1 MSYVF
6 GSRPRTTN
14 APSAPDR
21 AGSTRSAISM
31 RAPATALPV
40 VASVIRP
47 RNSPGTWAITPRTP
61 TRDASVNAAT
71 PSDRVARRRTQ
82 LTPACKNMKPVL
94 ARSRA
99 GTGRRGKRRESAASR
114 STPRPSLEGVLC
126 GSERGRSPGSRQ
138 SGLAFPAR
146 ERASGRMS
154 RPLFASVERSRS
166 LLQWRGRA
174 GFAPASYSL
183 TPFTQFD
190 CVEDCITRLTVRQV
204 GWAGGPVDR

>member
-1 MSYVF
+1 
-6 GSRPRTTN
+6 
-14 APSAPDR
+14 
-21 AGSTRSAISM
+21 M
-31 RAPATALPV
+31 RAPAITLPV
-40 VASVIRP
+40 VASVMRP
-47 RNSPGTWAITPRTP
+47 RSSPGTWASTRRTP
-61 TRDASVNAAT
+61 TREASVNAAT

-82 LTPACKNMKPVL
+82 LTPTCKNMKPVL

-99 GTGRRGKRRESAASR
+99 GTGGRRGKRRESAASR

-154 RPLFASVERSRS
+154 RPWFASVERSRS

-183 TPFTQFD
+183 TPFTRFN
-190 CVEDCITRLTVRQV
+190 CVEDSIR
-204 GWAGGPVDR
+204 GPPEDASPVDRPDFRNQGLSSSGSPVHRFHQ